1 MHQFSKRT
9 DRRCF
14 ATSMTG
20 TIVMVTVLAIAA
32 AAPACAQGIVDGFM
46 RGGGNVTAAISYSY
60 ERYSQYFVGNDLAK
74 NPLNGETPNPSNTG
88 LGTISTQSIAL
99 YAACGITNDV
109 DVIVSVPHVKAHAS
123 DGYWSDQSTIQD
135 ISAAVKWRALSLDA
149 GFARLDAI
157 CAAGISL
164 PATNYVIDAPVAVGH
179 GATGGEGR
187 ILVHATH
194 SSGAFATLNAGYIRR
209 SIVSLDRGFDVAV
222 PDAVDLS
229 AKAGFASS
237 FLTAGAWIN
246 RQNSQGG
253 TNIGPGVPFPGNRIS
268 YTRVGLD
275 AYVPLTM
282 IVDGLGVSV
291 GGAMTLDGSNVGK
304 STRISGGIVYSRH
317 LF

>member
-9 DRRCF
+9 DHRRP
-14 ATSMTG
+14 ATSMG
-20 TIVMVTVLAIAA
+20 GAIVVAMALISAA
-32 AAPACAQGIVDGFM
+32 SMPAHAQGIVDGFM
-46 RGGGNVTAAISYSY
+46 RGGGNVTAAVSYSY

-74 NPLNGETPNPSNTG
+74 NPLTGETPNPSNTG

-109 DVIVSVPHVKAHAS
+109 DVIISVPHVNAHAS
-123 DGYWSDQSTIQD
+123 DGYWSDQSAIQD
-135 ISAAVKWRALSLDA
+135 LSAAVKWRALSLDA
-149 GFARLDAI
+149 GIARLDVI
-157 CAAGISL
+157 GAAGVSL

-194 SSGAFATLNAGYIRR
+194 SSGVFATLNAGYIRR
-209 SIVSLDRGFDVAV
+209 SLVSLDRGFDVAV

-229 AKAGFASS
+229 AKAGFTSS
-237 FLTAGAWIN
+237 YLTASAWVN

-268 YTRVGLD
+268 YTRLGLD

-282 IVDGLGVSV
+282 VVDGLGVSV
-291 GGAMTLDGSNVGK
+291 GGAMTLEGSNVGK